1 MRKVAYSIAA
11 IAFITLFAACKNE
24 VETPQLTETETET
37 SNLAV
42 ADIPEAE
49 NPSETTQFLYVT
61 APSGLSLREFNNL
74 NSERMAKMAYGTK
87 IKVIKA
93 EKKATMTVAGIKG
106 SMHEVE
112 FNHKTGFAFTGYL
125 SKFFPPERDISA
137 KGYAA
142 DLKVLFPKVSFTES
156 TGGTVSA
163 PTSTETL
170 MLPTTAWHEAFFVG
184 QRLFDFPKEF
194 AFPNPKGKNEELI
207 FDSKPKK
214 GIWKSELQIT
224 RVDNALQQIQYVY
237 GSEKFDA
244 TVTIVQE
251 GEMMKISKTEVLK

>member
-11 IAFITLFAACKNE
+11 IAFITLFAACKND
-24 VETPQLTETETET
+24 VETSQSTEAETKP

-49 NPSETTQFLYVT
+49 NPAETIHFLYVT

-74 NSERMAKMAYGTK
+74 NSERLANMPYGTK
-87 IKVIKA
+87 VKVIKA
-93 EKKATMTVAGIKG
+93 EENATMTLAGVKG
-106 SMHEVE
+106 AMDEVE

-142 DLKVLFPKVSFTES
+142 GLKKSFPKVHFTES
-156 TGGTVSA
+156 TGGTASA
-163 PTSTETL
+163 PAHTETI
-170 MLPTTAWHEAFFVG
+170 MLPTTSWHEAYFIG

-194 AFPNPKGKNEELI
+194 TFPNPKGENEETI
-207 FDSKPKK
+207 FDGKPKK
-214 GIWKSELQIT
+214 GVWKSELQIT
-224 RVDNALQQIQYVY
+224 RNANELQQIEYVY
-237 GSEKFDA
+237 GSEKFDL
-244 TVTIVQE
+244 TITIAQE
-251 GEMMKISKTEVLK
+251 GEMMKVSKTEVLK

>member
-1 MRKVAYSIAA
+1 MKKVAYSIAA
-11 IAFITLFAACKNE
+11 VAFITLFAACKNE
-24 VETPQLTETETET
+24 VETPQLTETET

-42 ADIPEAE
+42 ADIPAAE
-49 NPSETTQFLYVT
+49 NPAETTQFLYVT

-74 NSERMAKMAYGTK
+74 NSERLAKMPYGTRV
-87 IKVIKA
+87 KVIKA
-93 EKKATMTVAGIKG
+93 EKAATMTVAGIQG
-106 SMHEVE
+106 SMDEVA

-137 KGYAA
+137 KAYAE
-142 DLKVLFPKVSFTES
+142 DLTTIFPKVTFTET
-156 TGGTVSA
+156 TGGTVSQ
-163 PTSTETL
+163 PTNTETL

-194 AFPNPKGKNEELI
+194 AFPNPKGKNEEVI
-207 FDSKPKK
+207 FDGKSKK

-224 RVDNALQQIQYVY
+224 RADNELQQIKYLY

-251 GEMMKISKTEVLK
+251 GEMMKISKVETIK